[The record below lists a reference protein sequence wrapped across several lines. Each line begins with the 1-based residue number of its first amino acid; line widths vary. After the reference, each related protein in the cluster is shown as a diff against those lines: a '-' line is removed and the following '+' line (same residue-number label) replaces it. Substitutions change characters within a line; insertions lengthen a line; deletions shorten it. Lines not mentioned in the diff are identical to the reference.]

1 MSTPTTPDSN
11 PTPPSNDQ
19 PNESSETTE
28 SFDQLFAEYERSHAR
43 PAGETGP
50 RQLEGTV
57 IAVSPESVFV
67 DIGYKIEGVLPLSI
81 FTVAN
86 ETIEPGA
93 KLLVTIKGRNEEG
106 YYELSR
112 HKVAQ
117 PKDWTSL
124 ERAFADKAII
134 AGTVTGV
141 VKGGLTVDVGVRA
154 FLPASRSGAREAAE
168 MEKLVGQ
175 EIRVRITKLDAADED
190 VVVDRRAVTEEED
203 RATRDRRY
211 TELREGD
218 IVSGTIR
225 TLNDYGAFV
234 DIGGVDG
241 LLHISDIAWNRIA
254 KPSDVL
260 TAGQSIDAKILKID
274 PDTRR
279 IALGLKQLQP
289 HPWDAV
295 PGKYTAGERIRG
307 AVTRVTDFGAFVE
320 LEPGIEGMI
329 HVSEMSWAKKVR
341 KPGDLLKPGDVV
353 EALILNIQLAERR
366 IALGLKQA
374 IGDPWA
380 DAAEKFPVGSIIE
393 GPITNFTKFGAFVQ
407 LAEGVEGM
415 IHVSEISA
423 EKRIERPQ
431 DVLRAGQI
439 VKAKILD
446 LDKEKRQLRL
456 SIKQSAP
463 TGLDEFIAEHK
474 VGDTITGRLIEISGT
489 RATVE
494 FGEGVRAQC
503 TLPDKAQAETQQAS
517 AGQLDLSALGSM
529 LKAKWKSGPATES
542 KPEDIRS
549 GQTRS
554 FRITSLNPDAKTIQV
569 ELA

>member
-1 MSTPTTPDSN
+1 MSTPDSN
-11 PTPPSNDQ
+11 PTPEPNNQSNE
-19 PNESSETTE
+19 PTETTE
-28 SFDQLFAEYERSHAR
+28 SFGQLFAEYERSHAR
-43 PAGETGP
+43 PTGESGP
-50 RQLEGTV
+50 RQIEGTV
-57 IAVSPESVFV
+57 VTVSTDSVYV
-67 DIGYKIEGVLPLSI
+67 DIGYKTEGVLPLAL
-81 FTVAN
+81 FTDAG

-93 KLLVTIKGRNEEG
+93 KLLVTVKGRNEEG
-106 YYELSR
+106 YYTLSR

-124 ERAFADKAII
+124 EQAFAEKSII
-134 AGTVTGV
+134 AGTVTAV

-154 FLPASRSGAREAAE
+154 FLPASRSGARDAAE

-175 EIRVRITKLDAADED
+175 EIRVRITKLDATDED

-218 IVSGTIR
+218 IVSGTVR

-274 PDTRR
+274 PETRR

-289 HPWDAV
+289 HPWDVV
-295 PGKYTAGERIRG
+295 PTKYTAGERIRG

-353 EALILNIQLAERR
+353 EALILSIKLPERR
-366 IALGLKQA
+366 IALGLKQT

-380 DAAEKFPVGSIIE
+380 DAAEKFPIGSIIE
-393 GPITNFTKFGAFVQ
+393 GPITSFTKFGAFVQ
-407 LAEGVEGM
+407 LAEGIEGM

-474 VGDTITGRLIEISGT
+474 VGDTITGRLIEISGN
-489 RATVE
+489 RATVA
-494 FGEGVRAQC
+494 FGEGVQAHC
-503 TLPDKAQAETQQAS
+503 TLPDATPAAAEPSST
-517 AGQLDLSALGSM
+517 GQIDLSALSSM

-542 KPEDIRS
+542 KPEAIRA

-554 FRITSLNPDAKTIQV
+554 FRITSLNPDTKAIEVQP
-569 ELA
+569 A

>member
-19 PNESSETTE
+19 PNESSETNE

-190 VVVDRRAVTEEED
+190 VVVDRRSVTEEED

-407 LAEGVEGM
+407 LAEGIEGM

-474 VGDTITGRLIEISGT
+474 VGDTITGRLIEISDT

-494 FGEGVRAQC
+494 FGEGVRAHC
-503 TLPDKAQAETQQAS
+503 TLPDKAPAETQQAS